1 MRNTN
6 SKVRCEKRQLS
17 KCKEV
22 VKTYNEVQYAF
33 ADVLE
38 GDASET
44 LADKI
49 NNGVRIEKDG
59 KTLINKKSLD
69 GFMKYATDEAKKLA
83 EKGASSACVRS
94 DVVFGWA
101 IHYFEEE
108 SIWKFLITSKF

>member
-38 GDASET
+38 GDASIREFICNYPLSDFPLT
-44 LADKI
+44 
-49 NNGVRIEKDG
+49 DG
-59 KTLINKKSLD
+59 KYTTDFYCTTNEGDIVVYECVFRRHLTKPLTAKLLD
-69 GFMKYATDEAKKLA
+69 ASRNYWLRRGVEWRLVIDE
-83 EKGASSACVRS
+83 EK
-94 DVVFGWA
+94 
-101 IHYFEEE
+101 
-108 SIWKFLITSKF
+108 